1 LPRDEYNYNSTRFIQ
16 LRMEVGGTSVKNKNK
31 SSTVGKPLLYIAQVS
46 MELAAPKIKRIILT
60 NFENEDRKERSNRN
74 ENAVSSAVEEVI
86 EQQEEQQEEQVE
98 EKIEEEEQV
107 QEQQEPVRTVP
118 YNKSFKDMNN
128 DEKIHFLL
136 NRPHYIPKVRCR
148 IKTATVSYIGSI
160 ISYRN
165 GIVSIMPQN
174 SMRDI
179 KLSIDDIQSI
189 SMAGF

>member
-1 LPRDEYNYNSTRFIQ
+1 
-16 LRMEVGGTSVKNKNK
+16 MKNKNK

-46 MELAAPKIKRIILT
+46 LELAAPKIKRIILT
-60 NFENEDRKERSNRN
+60 NFENEDRKEESNRN
-74 ENAVSSAVEEVI
+74 ENVVSSAVEEVI
-86 EQQEEQQEEQVE
+86 EQEQEQQEEQQVE
-98 EKIEEEEQV
+98 GKIEEEEQV

-128 DEKIHFLL
+128 EERIHFLL

-148 IKTATVSYIGSI
+148 IKTATVSYVGSI

-165 GIVSIMPQN
+165 GIVAIMPPN

>member
-1 LPRDEYNYNSTRFIQ
+1 
-16 LRMEVGGTSVKNKNK
+16 MEVGGTSVKNKNK
-31 SSTVGKPLLYIAQVS
+31 SSTVGKPLLYIAQVNL
-46 MELAAPKIKRIILT
+46 ELAAPKIKRIILT
-60 NFENEDRKERSNRN
+60 NFENEDRKESSNRN

-179 KLSIDDIQSI
+179 RLSIDDIQSI

>member
-1 LPRDEYNYNSTRFIQ
+1 
-16 LRMEVGGTSVKNKNK
+16 MKNKNK

-46 MELAAPKIKRIILT
+46 LELAAPKIKRIILT
-60 NFENEDRKERSNRN
+60 NFENEDRKEESNRD
-74 ENAVSSAVEEVI
+74 ENVVSSAVEEVI
-86 EQQEEQQEEQVE
+86 EQEQEQQEEQQVE
-98 EKIEEEEQV
+98 GKIEEEEQV

-128 DEKIHFLL
+128 EEKIHFLL

-148 IKTATVSYIGSI
+148 IKTATLSYVGSI

-165 GIVSIMPQN
+165 GIVAIMPPN

-179 KLSIDDIQSI
+179 KLSIDEIQSI

>member
-1 LPRDEYNYNSTRFIQ
+1 
-16 LRMEVGGTSVKNKNK
+16 MEVGGTSVKNKNK
-31 SSTVGKPLLYIAQVS
+31 SSTVGKPLLYITQVS
-46 MELAAPKIKRIILT
+46 LELTAPKIKRIILT
-60 NFENEDRKERSNRN
+60 NFENEDQKEQSDRQ
-74 ENAVSSAVEEVI
+74 ENIVSSAVEEVI
-86 EQQEEQQEEQVE
+86 EQEQQEEQQEEQVE

-118 YNKSFKDMNN
+118 HNKSFKDMNN

-148 IKTATVSYIGSI
+148 IKTATVSYVGSI

-179 KLSIDDIQSI
+179 RLSIDDIQSI

>member
-1 LPRDEYNYNSTRFIQ
+1 
-16 LRMEVGGTSVKNKNK
+16 MKNKNK

-46 MELAAPKIKRIILT
+46 LELAAPKIKRIILT
-60 NFENEDRKERSNRN
+60 NFENEDQKEQSNRQ
-74 ENAVSSAVEEVI
+74 ENIVSSAVEEVI
-86 EQQEEQQEEQVE
+86 EQEQQEEQQVE
-98 EKIEEEEQV
+98 EKIEEEEKEEQTE
-107 QEQQEPVRTVP
+107 QEQPEQQEPVRTVP

-148 IKTATVSYIGSI
+148 IKTATVSYVGSI

-179 KLSIDDIQSI
+179 RLSIDDIQSI

>member
-1 LPRDEYNYNSTRFIQ
+1 
-16 LRMEVGGTSVKNKNK
+16 MEVGGTSVKNKNK
-31 SSTVGKPLLYIAQVS
+31 SSTVGKPLLYITQVNL
-46 MELAAPKIKRIILT
+46 ELAAPKIKRIILT
-60 NFENEDRKERSNRN
+60 NFENENQKEQSNRN
-74 ENAVSSAVEEVI
+74 ENIVSSAVEEVI
-86 EQQEEQQEEQVE
+86 EQKQQEEQQVE
-98 EKIEEEEQV
+98 AKIEEEEQEE
-107 QEQQEPVRTVP
+107 QEQVRTIP

-165 GIVSIMPQN
+165 GIVSIMPPN

-179 KLSIDDIQSI
+179 RLSIEDIKSI
-189 SMAGF
+189 DMAGL

>member
-1 LPRDEYNYNSTRFIQ
+1 
-16 LRMEVGGTSVKNKNK
+16 MEVGGTSVKNKNK

-46 MELAAPKIKRIILT
+46 LELAAPKIKRIILT
-60 NFENEDRKERSNRN
+60 NFENENQKEQSNRQ
-74 ENAVSSAVEEVI
+74 ENIVSSAVEEVI
-86 EQQEEQQEEQVE
+86 EQEQQEEQQVE
-98 EKIEEEEQV
+98 EKIEEEVKEEQAE

-179 KLSIDDIQSI
+179 RLSIDDIQSI

>member
-1 LPRDEYNYNSTRFIQ
+1 
-16 LRMEVGGTSVKNKNK
+16 MKNKNK

-46 MELAAPKIKRIILT
+46 LELAAPKIKRIILT
-60 NFENEDRKERSNRN
+60 NFENEDRREESNRN

-86 EQQEEQQEEQVE
+86 EQQEQQVE
-98 EKIEEEEQV
+98 EIEEIEEEEQV
-107 QEQQEPVRTVP
+107 QEQQEQQEPVRTVP

-128 DEKIHFLL
+128 EEKIHFLL

-165 GIVSIMPQN
+165 GIVAIMPPN

-179 KLSIDDIQSI
+179 RLAIEDIKSID
-189 SMAGF
+189 MAGF

>member
-1 LPRDEYNYNSTRFIQ
+1 
-16 LRMEVGGTSVKNKNK
+16 MEVGGTSVKNKNK

-46 MELAAPKIKRIILT
+46 LELTAPKIKRIILT
-60 NFENEDRKERSNRN
+60 NFENEDQKEQSDRQ
-74 ENAVSSAVEEVI
+74 ENIVSSAVEEVTEQ
-86 EQQEEQQEEQVE
+86 EQQEEQQVE
-98 EKIEEEEQV
+98 EKIEEEKEEHAEQEEQEQ

-148 IKTATVSYIGSI
+148 IKTTTVSYVGSI

-179 KLSIDDIQSI
+179 RLSIDDIQSI

>member
-1 LPRDEYNYNSTRFIQ
+1 
-16 LRMEVGGTSVKNKNK
+16 MEVGGTSVKNKNK

-46 MELAAPKIKRIILT
+46 LELAAPKTKRIILT
-60 NFENEDRKERSNRN
+60 NFENEDRKEESNRN
-74 ENAVSSAVEEVI
+74 ENVVSSAVEEVI
-86 EQQEEQQEEQVE
+86 EQEEQQQEQEQEQEEQVE
-98 EKIEEEEQV
+98 EKTEEEEQV

-128 DEKIHFLL
+128 EEKIHFLL

-148 IKTATVSYIGSI
+148 IKTATISYVGSI

-165 GIVSIMPQN
+165 GIVAIMPPN

-179 KLSIDDIQSI
+179 RLSIEEIKSI
-189 SMAGF
+189 DMAGF

>member
-1 LPRDEYNYNSTRFIQ
+1 
-16 LRMEVGGTSVKNKNK
+16 MEVGGTSVKNKNK
-31 SSTVGKPLLYIAQVS
+31 SSTVGKPLLYIAQVNL
-46 MELAAPKIKRIILT
+46 ELAAPKIKRIILT
-60 NFENEDRKERSNRN
+60 NFENEDRKEERNRN
-74 ENAVSSAVEEVI
+74 ENVVSSAVEEVI
-86 EQQEEQQEEQVE
+86 EQEQQGQQEEQQVE
-98 EKIEEEEQV
+98 EKIEEEEK
-107 QEQQEPVRTVP
+107 EEHTEQEPVRTVP

-148 IKTATVSYIGSI
+148 IKTATVFYVGSI

-179 KLSIDDIQSI
+179 RLSIDDIQSI

>member
-1 LPRDEYNYNSTRFIQ
+1 
-16 LRMEVGGTSVKNKNK
+16 MEVGGTSVKNKNK
-31 SSTVGKPLLYIAQVS
+31 SSTVGKPLLYITQVS
-46 MELAAPKIKRIILT
+46 LELTAPKIKRIILT
-60 NFENEDRKERSNRN
+60 NFENEDPKEKSNRN
-74 ENAVSSAVEEVI
+74 ENIVSSAVEEVI
-86 EQQEEQQEEQVE
+86 EQEQQEEQQVE
-98 EKIEEEEQV
+98 ERIEEEEKEEHAEQEE
-107 QEQQEPVRTVP
+107 QEQQGPVRTVP

-128 DEKIHFLL
+128 EEKIHFLL

-148 IKTATVSYIGSI
+148 IKTATVSYVGSI

>member
-1 LPRDEYNYNSTRFIQ
+1 
-16 LRMEVGGTSVKNKNK
+16 MKNKNK

-46 MELAAPKIKRIILT
+46 LELAAPKIKRIILT
-60 NFENEDRKERSNRN
+60 NFENEDQKEESNRN
-74 ENAVSSAVEEVI
+74 ENVVSSAVEEVI
-86 EQQEEQQEEQVE
+86 EEQEEQQVE
-98 EKIEEEEQV
+98 EKIEEEEEL
-107 QEQQEPVRTVP
+107 EQKQKEPVRTVP

-128 DEKIHFLL
+128 EEKIHFLL

-148 IKTATVSYIGSI
+148 IKTATLSYVGSI

-165 GIVSIMPQN
+165 GIVAIMPPN

>member
-1 LPRDEYNYNSTRFIQ
+1 
-16 LRMEVGGTSVKNKNK
+16 MEVGGTSVKNKNK

-46 MELAAPKIKRIILT
+46 LELTAPKIKRIILT
-60 NFENEDRKERSNRN
+60 NFGNEDQKEQSNRN
-74 ENAVSSAVEEVI
+74 ENIVSSAVEEVTEQ
-86 EQQEEQQEEQVE
+86 EQQEEQQVE
-98 EKIEEEEQV
+98 EKIEEEKKEAHAE
-107 QEQQEPVRTVP
+107 QEQQEQQEQKEPVRTVP

-148 IKTATVSYIGSI
+148 IKTATVSYVGSI

-179 KLSIDDIQSI
+179 RLSIDDIQSI

>member
-1 LPRDEYNYNSTRFIQ
+1 
-16 LRMEVGGTSVKNKNK
+16 MEVGGTSVKNKNK

-46 MELAAPKIKRIILT
+46 LELAAPKIKRIILT
-60 NFENEDRKERSNRN
+60 NFRNEDQKEESNRNENENEN

-86 EQQEEQQEEQVE
+86 EQQEEQQVE

-107 QEQQEPVRTVP
+107 QKQQEPVRTVP

-128 DEKIHFLL
+128 EEKIHFLL

-148 IKTATVSYIGSI
+148 IKTTTVSYIGSI

-165 GIVSIMPQN
+165 GIVAIMPPN

-179 KLSIDDIQSI
+179 RLSIEEIKSI
-189 SMAGF
+189 DMAGF

>member
-1 LPRDEYNYNSTRFIQ
+1 
-16 LRMEVGGTSVKNKNK
+16 MEVGGTSVKNKNK

-46 MELAAPKIKRIILT
+46 LELAAPKIKRIILT
-60 NFENEDRKERSNRN
+60 NFENEDRKEESNRN
-74 ENAVSSAVEEVI
+74 ENVVSSAVEEVI
-86 EQQEEQQEEQVE
+86 EQEQEQQEEQQVE
-98 EKIEEEEQV
+98 GKIEGEEQV

-128 DEKIHFLL
+128 EERIHFLL

-148 IKTATVSYIGSI
+148 IKTATVSYVGSI

-165 GIVSIMPQN
+165 GIVAIMPPN